1 MSSDHAENIDTKAF
15 TTRFTDTSVL
25 PFTICVAV
33 SVSEAKMNGSGF
45 LDFSPKAICVVMA
58 MIAGAA
64 AALNM
69 VVG

>member
-1 MSSDHAENIDTKAF
+1 MASGHAANIDANAF
-15 TTRFTDTSVL
+15 TARFTATSAL
-25 PFTICVAV
+25 PFAICVAV

-45 LDFSPKAICVVMA
+45 LDFSPKAICIVMA
-58 MIAGAA
+58 MIARAA